1 MEAKERKYIFVLNP
15 IAGGRKKEQVP
26 AQIDKF
32 CNRAKCNF
40 RIYKTTG
47 HNDLNKLR
55 KVFDIFTPD
64 AVIAIGGDGTVNLV
78 GNLLVYTDIPIGII
92 PLGSGNGLAKDLGLP
107 MDLEDAFE
115 LIHRF
120 ESRYIDSLNINGI
133 NCFHLSDLGYNARV
147 VHRFAHGW
155 LRGKISYFW
164 YGISEFL
171 RFRSFPFE
179 LNTKIESYTG
189 EAFMMIISNANK
201 FGTNISINPLG
212 EIDDGWF
219 EISIFKPFSVSRI
232 PYIIYHLLND
242 TIHQTPFYK
251 VVRTRKALIR
261 NITEECQHIDGEPI
275 ALSEEIHVEI
285 MSKSLRVIM

>member
-1 MEAKERKYIFVLNP
+1 MQTKERKYIFVLNP
-15 IAGGRKKEQVP
+15 IAGGRKKEKVP

-32 CNRAKCNF
+32 CDRAKCTF

-47 HNDLNKLR
+47 RNDLDNLR
-55 KVFDIFTPD
+55 KVFEVFVPD

-107 MDLEDAFE
+107 LDIEAAFD

-120 ESRYIDSLNINGI
+120 ESRYIDSLNLNGI
-133 NCFHLSDLGYNARV
+133 NCFHLSDLGYNARI
-147 VHRFAHGW
+147 VHRFANGK

-164 YGISEFL
+164 YGVSEFL
-171 RFRSFPFE
+171 RFQSFPFE
-179 LNTKIESYTG
+179 LKTKIESYTG
-189 EAFMMIISNANK
+189 KAFMMIISNANK

-219 EISIFKPFSVSRI
+219 EISIFKPFHILRM
-232 PYIIYHLLND
+232 PYIIFHLLNN
-242 TIHQTPFYK
+242 TIHLTPFYK
-251 VVRTRKALIR
+251 VVRARKALIR
-261 NITEECQHIDGEPI
+261 NGAEECMHIDGEPT
-275 ALSEEIHVEI
+275 SSSKEVHVEI
-285 MSKSLRVIM
+285 MSRSLRVIM